1 MIAARAEQH
10 NHVATALSF
19 IMVSSVV
26 NHNTITEHTTN
37 EKSHVARIGSYMDN
51 EYVGGVRQQ
60 EFISWDWKIKEQG
73 PKI

>member
-51 EYVGGVRQQ
+51 EYVGGVKQ
-60 EFISWDWKIKEQG
+60 
-73 PKI
+73 